1 MTTEEN
7 YLAFVKKQFRSY
19 KDIAEKG
26 IAQVPQS
33 SLFYQSSK
41 ESESLSI
48 LKNRRLSI
56 HTL

>member
-7 YLAFVKKQFRSY
+7 YLAFVKKQFSSY
-19 KDIAEKG
+19 KELAEKA
-26 IAQVPQS
+26 IAQIPEAA
-33 SLFYQSSK
+33 LFYQSSK

-48 LKNRRLSI
+48 LKNRRLSS